1 MQQKA
6 VLRVGVLQE
15 PCVEPLA
22 AAGGRVGLTG
32 PAPRRGPGPGIGGP
46 SQKCASGSQGMQT
59 QGRGAEAWGGP
70 GFKRAGGSCRG
81 RAMAP
86 SVGGGHH
93 QKFQRL
99 GGRWDCLEPLPGQLL
114 SQPRAAPSPRSHP
127 PQRGAQRP
135 AAGCP

>member
-6 VLRVGVLQE
+6 VLRVGVLRE
-15 PCVEPLA
+15 PCVEPPA

-32 PAPRRGPGPGIGGP
+32 PGPRRGPGPGSGGP

-86 SVGGGHH
+86 SAGGGHR

-99 GGRWDCLEPLPGQLL
+99 GGRWDCLEPLPG
-114 SQPRAAPSPRSHP
+114 
-127 PQRGAQRP
+127 
-135 AAGCP
+135 